1 MVLPIQSVGASVRIY
16 AHNGFTLSFTKP
28 FGYRVVLKA
37 CIACKKNACIA
48 YLILHMSRIR
58 YEKNK

>member
-37 CIACKKNACIA
+37 CIACKKNACIV
-48 YLILHMSRIR
+48 I
-58 YEKNK
+58 NK